1 MHETDEDQDIE
12 YFKEIA
18 RQADAAAEKD
28 LLYFRERLKD
38 SEADMESDLR
48 YFAEIPKEDEHKLQ
62 EGVCPMCGQPFSKHG
77 DEKMQAPEL
86 VNPSNP
92 SA

>member
-1 MHETDEDQDIE
+1 MHETDEDQEIE

-18 RQADAAAEKD
+18 RQAETDAEKD
-28 LLYFRERLKD
+28 LLYIKEILKD
-38 SEADMESDLR
+38 ADQEAEEDLA
-48 YFAEIPKEDEHKLQ
+48 YLKELLKEDEHKLE

-77 DEKMQAPEL
+77 DEEMQAPEL

-92 SA
+92 

>member
-28 LLYFRERLKD
+28 LLYFKERLKNAD
-38 SEADMESDLR
+38 QEAEEDIAYLKERL
-48 YFAEIPKEDEHKLQ
+48 KEDEHKLE
-62 EGVCPMCGQPFSKHG
+62 EGVCPMCGKLFSKHG
-77 DEKMQAPEL
+77 DEEMQAPEL